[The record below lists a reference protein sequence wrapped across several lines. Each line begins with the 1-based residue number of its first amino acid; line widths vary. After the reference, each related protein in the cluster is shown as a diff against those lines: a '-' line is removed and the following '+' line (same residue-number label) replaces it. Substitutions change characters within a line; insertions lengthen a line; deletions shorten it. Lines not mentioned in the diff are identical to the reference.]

1 MLKRTLFFSNPY
13 HLSIKLSQL
22 EITDKKTGEVK
33 TAPIEDLGF
42 VVLDN
47 REITFTQS
55 VLSELAANNTAVVIC
70 NEKHLPASM
79 MFHLD
84 TNQVQNEKFRAQ
96 VSASEPLKKQLWQQT
111 VKAKIRNQAALLD
124 YTVPLSG
131 GVSEERGSIPRQR
144 GTLSPSGRGTKG
156 EGKPGDALRYIA
168 SQVKSGDTTNE
179 EAQASRRY
187 WSKLFGENFIRE
199 REGMPPNPSL
209 NYGYAILRAAVARAL
224 CGSGLLP
231 TLGIFHHNKY
241 NHYCLADDIM
251 EPYRPFVDKMV
262 WEQKEK
268 YSDYHNLTTERKAEL
283 LGVLSCDVL
292 LKEEKSPLMIA
303 ISQTTASLAKCFEG
317 EEQKILYPA
326 LSLSPSPEGD

>member
-13 HLSIKLSQL
+13 HLSVRMGQL
-22 EITDKKTGEVK
+22 EITDKKTGEIK

-47 REITFTQS
+47 QEITFTQS
-55 VLSELAANNTAVVIC
+55 VMSELASNNTAVIIC
-70 NEKHLPASM
+70 NNKHLPASM

-84 TNQVQNEKFRAQ
+84 TNQIQNELFRAQ
-96 VSASEPLKKQLWQQT
+96 VSASEPLKKQLWQHT
-111 VKAKIRNQAALLD
+111 VKTKIRNQAALLKH
-124 YTVPLSG
+124 T
-131 GVSEERGSIPRQR
+131 
-144 GTLSPSGRGTKG
+144 
-156 EGKPGDALRYIA
+156 GKEDEALLRIA
-168 SQVKSGDTTNE
+168 SQVKSGDITNQ

-187 WSKLFGENFIRE
+187 WSKLFGENFTRE

-251 EPYRPFVDKMV
+251 EPYRPYVDKMV

-268 YSDYHNLTTERKAEL
+268 YSDYHNLDKERKAEL
-283 LGVLSCDVL
+283 LSVLSCDV
-292 LKEEKSPLMIA
+292 KINGEKSPLLVA
-303 ISQTTASLAKCFEG
+303 VSQTTASLVKCFSG
-317 EEQKILYPA
+317 EEKQVAYP
-326 LSLSPSPEGD
+326 SLS

>member
-1 MLKRTLFFSNPY
+1 MPNRTLFFSNPY
-13 HLSIKLSQL
+13 HLSVKLGQL
-22 EITDKKTGEVK
+22 EIANKDTGEVK

-55 VLSELAANNTAVVIC
+55 VLSELAANNTAVIIC
-70 NEKHLPASM
+70 DNKHLPVSM

-96 VSASEPLKKQLWQQT
+96 VSASEPLKKQMWQQT
-111 VKAKIRNQAALLD
+111 VKAKIKNQAAMLKHAGKSDEALLF
-124 YTVPLSG
+124 
-131 GVSEERGSIPRQR
+131 
-144 GTLSPSGRGTKG
+144 
-156 EGKPGDALRYIA
+156 IA

-187 WSKLFGENFIRE
+187 WGQLFGANFVRE

-209 NYGYAILRAAVARAL
+209 NYGYTILRAAVARAL

-251 EPYRPFVDKMV
+251 EPYRPYVDKAV
-262 WEQKEK
+262 WEQKETIHE
-268 YSDYHNLTTERKAEL
+268 YHNITKERKIEL
-283 LGVLSCDVL
+283 LRVLDSDVVING
-292 LKEEKSPLMIA
+292 EKSPMLVA
-303 ISQTTASLAKCFEG
+303 ISQTTASVAKCFEG
-317 EEQKILYPA
+317 EEKQISYPIFI
-326 LSLSPSPEGD
+326 

>member
-1 MLKRTLFFSNPY
+1 MPNRTLFFSNPY
-13 HLSIKLSQL
+13 HLSVKLGQL
-22 EITDKKTGEVK
+22 EIADKNTGEIK

-55 VLSELAANNTAVVIC
+55 VLSELAANNTAVIIC
-70 NEKHLPASM
+70 DAKHLPVSM

-111 VKAKIRNQAALLD
+111 VKSKIKNQAAMLKHAGKNDEALLF
-124 YTVPLSG
+124 
-131 GVSEERGSIPRQR
+131 
-144 GTLSPSGRGTKG
+144 
-156 EGKPGDALRYIA
+156 IA

-187 WSKLFGENFIRE
+187 WGQLFGESFVRE

-209 NYGYAILRAAVARAL
+209 NYGYTILRAAVARAL

-251 EPYRPFVDKMV
+251 EPYRPYVDKAV
-262 WEQKEK
+262 WEQKENIPE
-268 YSDYHNLTTERKAEL
+268 YHNITKERKVEL
-283 LGVLSCDVL
+283 LKVLDSDVVMNG
-292 LKEEKSPLMIA
+292 EKRPMLAA
-303 ISQTTASLAKCFEG
+303 ISQTTASVARCFKG
-317 EEQKILYPA
+317 EEKQISFPA
-326 LSLSPSPEGD
+326 FT

>member
-13 HLSIKLSQL
+13 HLSVRMGQL
-22 EITDKKTGEVK
+22 EITDKKTGEIK

-42 VVLDN
+42 VVFDN
-47 REITFTQS
+47 QEITFTQS
-55 VLSELAANNTAVVIC
+55 VMTELAANNTAVIIC
-70 NEKHLPASM
+70 NNKHLPASM

-84 TNQVQNEKFRAQ
+84 TNHIQNELFRAQ

-111 VKAKIRNQAALLD
+111 VKQKIRNQAAMLD
-124 YTVPLSG
+124 LADDLNSVR
-131 GVSEERGSIPRQR
+131 VSNPDRVTI
-144 GTLSPSGRGTKG
+144 KA
-156 EGKPGDALRYIA
+156 GDALRRIA
-168 SQVKSGDTTNE
+168 TEVKSGDITNQ

-187 WSKLFGENFIRE
+187 WSKLFGETFTRE

-251 EPYRPFVDKMV
+251 EPYRPYVDKMV

-268 YSDYHNLTTERKAEL
+268 YPDYHNLDKERKAEL
-283 LGVLSCDVL
+283 LSVLSCDVIING
-292 LKEEKSPLMIA
+292 EKSPLLVA
-303 ISQTTASLAKCFEG
+303 VSQTTASLVKCFSG
-317 EEQKILYPA
+317 EEKQVAYPIL
-326 LSLSPSPEGD
+326 

>member
-13 HLSIKLSQL
+13 HLSIRLGQL
-22 EITDKKTGEVK
+22 EITDKKTGEIK

-42 VVLDN
+42 VVFDN

-55 VLSELAANNTAVVIC
+55 VLSELASNNTAVIIC
-70 NEKHLPASM
+70 NEKHHPTSM

-96 VSASEPLKKQLWQQT
+96 VAASEPLKKQLWQQT
-111 VKAKIRNQAALLD
+111 VKQKIRNQAAVLD
-124 YTVPLSG
+124 LTGFKNLSG
-131 GVSEERGSIPRQR
+131 
-144 GTLSPSGRGTKG
+144 LN
-156 EGKPGDALRYIA
+156 GDALRRIA
-168 SQVKSGDTTNE
+168 TQVKSGDSTNE
-179 EAQASRRY
+179 EAQAARRY
-187 WSKLFGENFIRE
+187 WSNLFGAGFIRE

-251 EPYRPFVDKMV
+251 EPYRPYVDKVV
-262 WEQKEK
+262 WEQKEQN
-268 YSDYHNLTTERKAEL
+268 SEYHHLTKERKAEL
-283 LGVLSCDVL
+283 LSVLSCDVRIND
-292 LKEEKSPLMIA
+292 EKSPLLVA
-303 ISQTTASLAKCFEG
+303 ISQTTASLARCFEG
-317 EEQKILYPA
+317 EEKKIIYPE
-326 LSLSPSPEGD
+326 LS